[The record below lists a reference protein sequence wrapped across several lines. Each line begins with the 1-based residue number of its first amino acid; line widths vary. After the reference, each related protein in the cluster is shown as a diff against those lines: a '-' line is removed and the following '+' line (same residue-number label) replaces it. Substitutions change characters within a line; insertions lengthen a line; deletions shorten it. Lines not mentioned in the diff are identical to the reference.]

1 MVDIASYTSESI
13 LKMLTGDMDI
23 ESQYDEFVST
33 IESMGL
39 QDCLDCYAAALERY
53 NNRSQEA

>member
-39 QDCLDCYAAALERY
+39 QDCLDCYAAALVRY
-53 NNRSQEA
+53 NYRIQEA